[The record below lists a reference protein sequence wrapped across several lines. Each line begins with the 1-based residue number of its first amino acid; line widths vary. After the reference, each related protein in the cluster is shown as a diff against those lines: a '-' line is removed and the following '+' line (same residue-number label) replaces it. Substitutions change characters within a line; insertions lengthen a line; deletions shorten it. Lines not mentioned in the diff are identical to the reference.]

1 MKHFIWF
8 YLQKFCSRLLIVEC
22 DECSSGFVCNQQT
35 GDCNEGYTTD
45 IYNSTKV
52 CVQACTHLCSTNCVN
67 KTCDR
72 FTGDCLCVSE
82 ESSNGG
88 DIFSDK
94 DLGTHSTFWSYGGPI
109 SVGINLVLITGAFI
123 GLWAIYSKRMFVSFK
138 QQSSARS
145 DLYTETGVIPEDSSH
160 YQELG
165 VSEGGTPYQNT
176 SLNH

>member
-52 CVQACTHLCSTNCVN
+52 ICLPIQL
-67 KTCDR
+67 TCH
-72 FTGDCLCVSE
+72 CLM
-82 ESSNGG
+82 
-88 DIFSDK
+88 
-94 DLGTHSTFWSYGGPI
+94 
-109 SVGINLVLITGAFI
+109 
-123 GLWAIYSKRMFVSFK
+123 AIYSKRMFVSFK

>member
-1 MKHFIWF
+1 MTG
-8 YLQKFCSRLLIVEC
+8 SC
-22 DECSSGFVCNQQT
+22 DAG
-35 GDCNEGYTTD
+35 
-45 IYNSTKV
+45 
-52 CVQACTHLCSTNCVN
+52 
-67 KTCDR
+67 CDA
-72 FTGDCLCVSE
+72 GWHGLYCDK
-82 ESSNGG
+82 